1 MSEKTLWQRR
11 EDAKNILEKMDN
23 ILNLSEEKKEKILEN
38 YDKWEKISNFYDNVF
53 SELKDIIEDEES
65 WLDKT
70 YEKAQDAL
78 NRIDELEV
86 EVNNRRGKTEELEE
100 QAKDIWK
107 TNKVLQWELEKMLWI
122 ASDKVLSRSFEEQER
137 KLNIWAWWW
146 LSVFWLLVIIILWII
161 FYSIIINTIE
171 QDTLIIRFF
180 IITPIFIVALLS
192 FREYSKEKN
201 KADKYAFKKVKASAL
216 ESYLELLISRF
227 STNKESV
234 NHEPS
239 WESYLVDVTD
249 NKSKEK
255 ILQFVLDT
263 MNKIYSEPI
272 FSDKILELDLKA
284 KIKEYEMEIKI
295 ADKEIKNKSNNVIKD

>member
-100 QAKDIWK
+100 QANDIWK

-122 ASDKVLSRSFEEQER
+122 ASDKVLSRSFEEQEK
-137 KLNIWAWWW
+137 KLKQWSWWW
-146 LSVFWLLVIIILWII
+146 LAVFWVLIIIITWII
-161 FYSIIINTIE
+161 LYSIITNTLE

-180 IITPIFIVALLS
+180 IITPLFIVALLS

-201 KADKYAFKKVKASAL
+201 KADKYSFKKVKASAL

-227 STNKESV
+227 STSTKKMF
-234 NHEPS
+234 HEPS
-239 WESYLVDVTD
+239 WESYLGDITD
-249 NKSKEK
+249 DKSKEK

-295 ADKEIKNKSNNVIKD
+295 ADKEIKNKSNVDIKD